1 MLEFVKSANPSIFA
15 KYPYLF
21 LPAVVSVGFYITIH
35 CALPYTVIFFVYGII
50 TMMDQ
55 ITMKDWV
62 NPNLREIK
70 ELESDWGFKAVL
82 YVAVIFELTIYYFSF
97 RILPLLSL
105 YQVIPTAILGIHLFG
120 VGFLLSH

>member
-1 MLEFVKSANPSIFA
+1 MAIILVFGYISYNDFYFCNHLFMLEFVKSANPSLFA

-21 LPAVVSVGFYITIH
+21 LPAVVSVGFYLTIH
-35 CALPYTVIFFVYGII
+35 CEMAYTVVFFIYGII

-70 ELESDWGFKAVL
+70 
-82 YVAVIFELTIYYFSF
+82 
-97 RILPLLSL
+97 
-105 YQVIPTAILGIHLFG
+105 
-120 VGFLLSH
+120 